1 MIIIALVLKTLMVQT
16 SRVSP
21 SLDNFLIA
29 SHRPPRLRQ
38 SPKWVVMPST
48 AMSVTQLKSL
58 FQNYVIVFHCSFI
71 IIAMTVSR
79 ISLNINSLRD
89 NNNRMA
95 NLQWISH
102 LSLGLVCIMEN

>member
-1 MIIIALVLKTLMVQT
+1 MIKQIVKQIVNQIVMIQIIAMIIIALGLKTLMVQT

-48 AMSVTQLKSL
+48 AMSVTQLKKRAT
-58 FQNYVIVFHCSFI
+58 Y
-71 IIAMTVSR
+71 TP
-79 ISLNINSLRD
+79 
-89 NNNRMA
+89 
-95 NLQWISH
+95 
-102 LSLGLVCIMEN
+102 